1 MNMSLGRLWGF
12 NKSVMAGILASVLL
26 AGIIAYAAD
35 IEGGQVVFDPVTTS
49 NETSYEFRSTSGSC
63 IDTNTITVTVSGLAE
78 GSGDPLS
85 LPPVVA
91 TCGASVS
98 GEWSLT
104 LDVSTLAD
112 GSLDALI
119 ESSDGSSITVHPQKD
134 TAAAGPSLTGVFVS
148 DGTQSVVAEDH
159 IFTDSTPDFEFT
171 SDDNIVTATCEV
183 NGFAA
188 EDCSSYTYASP
199 VLTSGDYTLTI
210 NAEDDEGNDMT
221 AVVVEFTV
229 DLPDSVHIKV
239 MNGSDVAFDGDWEL
253 PAGDAPQVSV
263 TPTDGNPA
271 VLVDARSVLALLTAI
286 DTANDSFVINDLQFS
301 DFFDSFFLACM
312 TFSGDDPACF
322 YWQYTVTPSGSPT
335 NLYAQV
341 GMDQY
346 VVEDGDA
353 VYVFFRSD
361 PLVQLE
367 LSDNEVEVGE
377 SFTVTAETFSPVTG
391 VFGPA
396 AGQILGAVQTDEFF
410 NTTEFAT
417 STADGAGTATLT
429 VNTAGDYDVGMK
441 EVGYYPTLALSV
453 IEPVEESSGGGGG
466 TTNTTTPQF
475 SVPRALAYLSA
486 LQATDGSIA
495 NPLVSDWAALAFA
508 ASDPGIAKS
517 KLRNYLTASSA
528 TPSSITDYE
537 RRAMALMAL
546 GINPYNGTSK
556 DYITPIVNAFDGTQI
571 GDVHLDNDDIFAIF
585 PLLSA
590 GYSTSDPMLQAVV
603 VHILSAQRADGSWDG
618 SPDMTAAAVQA
629 IGPFFTTSGYGAAMG
644 RAMGY
649 LASTQQAN
657 GGWGSVDSTSW
668 VQTMVNA
675 AKELDPTHAP
685 TFTSSGGRYPMD
697 EIASAQKPD
706 GAVRPTSDI
715 VDNRVWSTS
724 YAMVAASGKSW
735 LTLLQPFSRPAA
747 AGITV
752 SGGDVLG
759 VSATSTATTTS
770 LTASSTPLTATST
783 QEIIATSTPTVV
795 EIVQSTTTA
804 TTTPIKPKPE

>member
-85 LPPVVA
+85 LTPVVA

-104 LDVSTLAD
+104 LDVSTLED

-134 TAAAGPSLTGVFVS
+134 PAAAGPSLTGVFVS

-239 MNGSDVAFDGDWEL
+239 MDGSDAAFDGDWEL

-301 DFFDSFFLACM
+301 DFFDSFFLACI
-312 TFSGDDPACF
+312 TFSGDDPGCF
-322 YWQYTVTPSGSPT
+322 WCQYTVTPSGDSN

-341 GMDQY
+341 GMDKY
-346 VVEDGDA
+346 VVDDGDA

-377 SFTVTAETFSPVTG
+377 SFTVTAQTFNPATG
-391 VFGPA
+391 IFGPA

-417 STADGAGTATLT
+417 STANGAGTATLS
-429 VNTAGDYDVGMK
+429 VSTAGDYDVGMK

-517 KLRNYLTASSA
+517 KLRNYLLASSA
-528 TPSSITDYE
+528 TPSSVTDYE

-546 GINPYNGTSK
+546 GINPYNGTSR

-571 GDVHLDNDDIFAIF
+571 GSASLVNDDVFAIF
-585 PLLSA
+585 PLLRA
-590 GYSTSDPMLQAVV
+590 GYSTSDTIIQKTAAFIVSKQ
-603 VHILSAQRADGSWDG
+603 LSNGSWENSVDF
-618 SPDMTAAAVQA
+618 TAATVQA
-629 IGPFFTTSGYGAAMG
+629 LAELTSQPGVSDALTNAKS
-644 RAMGY
+644 Y
-649 LASTQQAN
+649 LHTQQQTN
-657 GGWGSVDSTSW
+657 GGFGNNFSTSW
-668 VQTMVNA
+668 TLQAIAGFGESDSSWTVNG
-675 AKELDPTHAP
+675 KTGLDLLATLQQADGGVDL
-685 TFTSSGGRYPMD
+685 TSV
-697 EIASAQKPD
+697 SAE
-706 GAVRPTSDI
+706 
-715 VDNRVWSTS
+715 NRMWATT
-724 YAMVAASGKSW
+724 YAI
-735 LTLLQPFSRPAA
+735 PAA
-747 AGITV
+747 
-752 SGGDVLG
+752 LG
-759 VSATSTATTTS
+759 KTWISLLSDFSKPTAPSVIPEVVATTTPAVATTT
-770 LTASSTPLTATST
+770 LAIASSTPP
-783 QEIIATSTPTVV
+783 IATSTPLMFA
-795 EIVQSTTTA
+795 TA
-804 TTTPIKPKPE
+804 ETAGEALCVAIR